1 MSWWSGFNGVK
12 CVIMFNR
19 HEFSK
24 NTWFYVIGGGRGLRI
39 FRIGLTCW
47 IYNNFMK

>member
-1 MSWWSGFNGVK
+1 MSWWNGFNGVK
-12 CVIMFNR
+12 CVLMFNR

-24 NTWFYVIGGGRGLRI
+24 MFWFYVIGGG
-39 FRIGLTCW
+39 IGLTCW